1 MRFIRFGVTVAEV
14 LVAVVVLTVGVLALV
29 GTWARTSRMIGL
41 GRHSTV
47 AALAASS
54 RIEWLRQ
61 AALAST
67 PPCSGP
73 GWRNGAAAGAWT
85 SERWDILDT
94 AGAARRV
101 RVVVS
106 HRTPAGPIADT
117 VVSAVWCEPR

>member
-61 AALAST
+61 ARARLQ
-67 PPCSGP
+67 
-73 GWRNGAAAGAWT
+73 RRRAAGP
-85 SERWDILDT
+85 
-94 AGAARRV
+94 AGAAGPPSV
-101 RVVVS
+101 PG
-106 HRTPAGPIADT
+106 PASDGTSSIPPA
-117 VVSAVWCEPR
+117 PRGEFEWW